1 MAFFNQIGLNNT
13 SANTGAFNIGTV
25 YVQDAT
31 QQEGQSHVELL
42 AQILTELKILNQQ
55 IYDLPRIMATG
66 NWPGDSPEVIR
77 QDPTIFNI

>member
-13 SANTGAFNIGTV
+13 SANTGPFNIGST
-25 YVQDAT
+25 YVRDAA
-31 QQEGQSHVELL
+31 QNDGQSQLEILS
-42 AQILTELKILNQQ
+42 QILLELKVLNQQ